1 MPPTPDE
8 FARLKERVNDLRRQR
23 DEAAGALREVRRR
36 MKEEF
41 GVDTRA
47 AAEALRKKLAREAEA
62 LGKQLDSAMAEF
74 AKKWG
79 DRL

>member
-1 MPPTPDE
+1 MPPTPEE
-8 FARLKERVNDLRRQR
+8 FARLKARVDDLRRQR

-47 AAEALRKKLAREAEA
+47 AAEALRKKLAKEAEK
-62 LGKQLDSAMAEF
+62 LGKELDAATAEF
-74 AKKWG
+74 EETWG